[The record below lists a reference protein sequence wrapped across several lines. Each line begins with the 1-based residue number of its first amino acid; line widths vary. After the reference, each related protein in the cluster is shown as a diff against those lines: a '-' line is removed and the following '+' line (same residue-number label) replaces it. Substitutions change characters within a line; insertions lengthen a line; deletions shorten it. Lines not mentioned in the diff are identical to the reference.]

1 MDGIELELTVTK
13 VERGDKTDKVT
24 VINVLSEGAC
34 SCGHSSAE
42 TSFFTFTAPAGMF
55 AVSGGLAKVSVE
67 AA

>member
-24 VINVLSEGAC
+24 VINVLSEGEC
-34 SCGHSSAE
+34 GSCGHSRAE
-42 TSFFTFTAPAGMF
+42 TSFFTFMAPAGMF
-55 AVSGGLAKVSVE
+55 VSGGLAKVSVE